1 MDGIRDKIVIAVFGS
16 GSASEAE
23 AGLAYDVGHFIASR
37 GAILVC
43 GGLGGCMEHAAKGAK
58 EQGGLTIGIIPTYEK
73 SSANQFI
80 DIVIPTG
87 MGHARNALV
96 ASTCDAAV
104 AIGGA
109 TGTLSEI
116 GLARK
121 MGKPVVCLGC
131 WEFKDDWEET
141 AGLVRADT
149 PEKAVSLALEEIGK

>member
-1 MDGIRDKIVIAVFGS
+1 MELRDKIIIAVFGS

-23 AGLAYDVGHFIASR
+23 AGLAYDVGRFIASN

-87 MGHARNALV
+87 MGHARNALI
-96 ASTCDAAV
+96 AATADAAV
-104 AIGGA
+104 AIGGT

-131 WEFKDDWEET
+131 WEFKDDWEKT
-141 AGLVRADT
+141 AGVSRAET
-149 PEKAVSLALEEIGK
+149 PEKAVAMAMGEIGK